1 MDVPKSKFGL
11 KKEGKV
17 SARYSLCFSL
27 FYFILSLF
35 FGVGGGG
42 DGVKFSKHIDL
53 NINLIFFLAPCL
65 VWVNLVCAVECLLLV
80 HVQ

>member
-27 FYFILSLF
+27 SFIVFSLSFL
-35 FGVGGGG
+35 GLVVVGMGLPG
-42 DGVKFSKHIDL
+42 
-53 NINLIFFLAPCL
+53 
-65 VWVNLVCAVECLLLV
+65 NLVNTLI
-80 HVQ
+80 